1 MLFYETLL
9 IMPRN
14 KKFLGVAT
22 NLLLLVILAGL
33 NCTASAQASDI
44 PILGTAGNYQI
55 LSGAALTLG
64 ASITGL
70 DPTNVSSST
79 TAVDDL
85 NTAIANLS
93 GATATSVAAD
103 LGGKTYTPGSYAA
116 LAGTAF
122 TMTSSIV
129 LDGLNDCNSKFYFV
143 TPGAMDTTAGI
154 SITLIN
160 DAIPSNIYWVSGAAI
175 TVGASNHIAGNFL
188 SSAAITVGASTSVNG
203 RLLAKEA
210 VSVGASVAFQGFP
223 LGGCSIPSGVLSI
236 SVPTALGEININSG
250 ETQIVELGVVVV
262 TDTRASGA
270 PWTVASLC
278 SFVRNGSGDQITG
291 QFFAYSIKD
300 LSSTGGAV
308 LTEHTLNSM
317 LVSAPVLDATV
328 GVVSNGATWTPVITI
343 AVPQDQ
349 PAGTYTGVITHSVY

>member
-1 MLFYETLL
+1 
-9 IMPRN
+9 MPRN
-14 KKFLGVAT
+14 KKFLGVT
-22 NLLLLVILAGL
+22 INFLLLVVLAGL
-33 NCTASAQASDI
+33 NFPVSARASDI

-79 TAVDDL
+79 SAVADL

-93 GATATSVAAD
+93 GATATAVAAD
-103 LGGKTYTPGSYAA
+103 LGGKTYTPGSYTA

-160 DAIPSNIYWVSGAAI
+160 HATPRNIYWVSGAAI
-175 TVGASNHIAGNFL
+175 TVAASNNIAGNFL

-203 RLLAKEA
+203 RLLAEA
-210 VSVGASVAFQGFP
+210 AVTVGASVAFQGFP
-223 LGGCSIPSGVLSI
+223 LLGCPINAGVLSI
-236 SVPTALGEININSG
+236 SVPSALSEINVNSG
-250 ETQIVELGVVVV
+250 ETLTIELGQVVV
-262 TDTRASGA
+262 TDTRASGT
-270 PWTVASLC
+270 PWTVASVC
-278 SFVRNGSGDQITG
+278 SSVRNGSGDLITG
-291 QFFAYSIKD
+291 QFFAYSMKN
-300 LSSTGGAV
+300 LSSTGEAV
-308 LTEHTLNSM
+308 LVEHTLNSM
-317 LVSAPVLDATV
+317 LASAPVLDATV
-328 GVVSNGATWTPVITI
+328 GVASNGATWTPVITI

-349 PAGTYTGVITHSVY
+349 PPGTYTGQITHSVY